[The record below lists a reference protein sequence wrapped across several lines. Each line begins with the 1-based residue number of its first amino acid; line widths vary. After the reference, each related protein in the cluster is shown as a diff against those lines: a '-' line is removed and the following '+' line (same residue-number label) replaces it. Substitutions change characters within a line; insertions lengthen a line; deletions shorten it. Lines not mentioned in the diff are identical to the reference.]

1 SVLRIEIRR
10 TRRKRKKRR
19 KTRLNIYFSSYGPFK
34 NGELQPTSFR
44 TVFFKFNFT
53 VRFNI
58 QQSSKFDCATVIIA
72 GTDEDDPRKKT
83 ERKKAF

>member
-1 SVLRIEIRR
+1 MIKCE
-10 TRRKRKKRR
+10 
-19 KTRLNIYFSSYGPFK
+19 FSYDFFQFE

-44 TVFFKFNFT
+44 TVVFKFNFT

-58 QQSSKFDCATVIIA
+58 QQSSKFNCATVIIA

-83 ERKKAF
+83 EKTERKKAF